1 MKSALNRG
9 HHGPQVR
16 PLEMDDENIVEYFG
30 CIRIL
35 VLIFDVAVMIYN
47 TSNDSNTKGY
57 HGTVLALLM
66 DIIMDM
72 EYLLRTS
79 FWVVLRVLSIDLI
92 FGSQVGEFC
101 HSPYDGFGAWDKTQ

>member
-30 CIRIL
+30 CIHIL
-35 VLIFDVAVMIYN
+35 VLIFDVAVIIYN
-47 TSNDSNTKGY
+47 TSNTKGY

-66 DIIMDM
+66 DIMDI
-72 EYLLRTS
+72 EYLLGTT

-101 HSPYDGFGAWDKTQ
+101 HSPYDGFGAWEKTQ